1 MLAENLNDLRSR
13 GLIDKNFMVDD
24 YIDIEFELCTS
35 ETYAMIKKFWSL
47 F

>member
-1 MLAENLNDLRSR
+1 MLAENLNDLKSR
-13 GLIDKNFMVDD
+13 GLIDKNLMVDD

-35 ETYAMIKKFWSL
+35 ETHAMIKKFWGL